1 MRLPRWVRPV
11 SLALATVL
19 ALPATTLVANA
30 VETPLA
36 GPAVIT
42 ANGLTV
48 RVSDAFPQVLGYTYA
63 GKTFGANE
71 DPVTS
76 VLIDGAERP
85 VKEVSAFQKDGA
97 QVDYT
102 VRFEGTDVV
111 MKATL
116 VAENVTSQQAGTKGA
131 LRPSL
136 TFRITELSGA
146 HTVEIPGLGL
156 ASISSASADNQ
167 FAKATTS
174 TTRDT
179 RGSADSIG
187 SLTAQTPAGRTGSA
201 YTFLSADGIAVGL
214 ETNATAYSPDG
225 KTAGTTGNF
234 NGRWTNDVV
243 AKDGA
248 TVMSVQ
254 PGQWTYRGAAATDAI
269 GDDPRPY
276 ATVVFAADANNDGAV
291 NWQDGAIAYAD
302 IAEEIR
308 GTESNHNWVITHIP
322 FNFASQATHPFQ
334 RTADD
339 VKRVSLATDGL
350 GQRVML
356 KGYGAEG
363 HDSAHVDYA
372 NNINNRAGGEGGLK
386 AMLDATEDVN
396 AIYGVHVNAT
406 EAYGESQ
413 DFGTLPF
420 TGGRGWNWLGQ
431 SYYVDLHQDLGSGA
445 IVKRFQDF
453 RDEFP
458 LQEYPSFRWI
468 YLDVYY
474 GSGWTA
480 DRLGH
485 ELNEM
490 GWEIGSEWSEKFERY
505 STWSHW
511 SNDENYG
518 GHTLKG
524 MSSEIIRFIDNAHKD
539 TWNPNVVL
547 GYPQIVDFEG
557 WTGHQDQVAFYRNL
571 WGNNLPAKFLQASR
585 IMSQT
590 SEDVDG
596 GRRLTYTF
604 ANGTVGTGVTTVNSE
619 TAGNQ
624 VKTVTD
630 ADMAASRSLTYDGA
644 QVLNGTSYLL
654 PWTDNGTEAGAPRLY
669 YYNPDG
675 TESTWTLTNA
685 YKDQGSLA
693 LYRLTDAGK
702 VKVADLPVTHGQVTI
717 PASAYADVPASEYSA
732 TAFVLYPAS
741 TPSAVTAPS
750 WGEGSF
756 LVNPGLDGGL
766 EGYATTGDVVA
777 TTDAQRDPIA
787 RLGAGESSLS
797 QQVMDLAAGTYQ
809 ASAWVEVGGG
819 TGTRPVDVSVS
830 GQGIAP
836 ALSQQLG
843 AWQEATV
850 DQPVTTVFE
859 NFENVTQ
866 GWGIFVKGNA
876 GGSTDPRTVMAPL
889 NAPWTQKGA
898 TMPDGRTKPTDDVIG
913 GHWSLRSHEENNG
926 LIYRTVPQ
934 TVSFAPGHRYRV
946 SFDYENAYNGSYNW
960 ITGYTRT
967 GSQGASDYVVDRTV
981 MPQRTTATRFE
992 SEFTAGACGSYY
1004 VGLER
1009 GNANGPFDDFTID
1022 NVRVEDLGEVDNV
1035 PGCLLPSVSFAQA
1048 PQAGQAVTV
1057 SAVLTNN
1064 GDSEATNLT
1073 GSLSLPAGW
1082 SVQPASVTAASL
1094 APGAQT
1100 RMTWTLTAP
1109 QDSAGQMVRAALTVG
1124 YTADGQEHAV
1134 VGSAQAQ
1141 VLRSVHPN
1149 GMTYLSDLPFST
1161 VYQVSNGWGPV
1172 ERDTSNGE
1180 NQAGDGATMT
1190 LRGTE
1195 YDKGLGAHAYSRVAF
1210 DLNGQCHTFAAT
1222 VGVQDGRAG
1231 SVSFK
1236 VSAVTGV
1243 ASGTPQL
1250 RTLQET
1256 GVLRQQ
1262 SDPVELSGDVTGADA
1277 VLLEVFDGGDGNGSD
1292 HANWANAR
1300 VACGT
1305 GSIDG
1310 PAGGQEPVATVDYDG
1325 PLTLVAAPAAYSA
1338 NPTDLMFDKNPATF
1352 YDKNWAG
1359 SVAPHPSDIDL
1370 ALLPSAEATSGEAQ
1384 TVQGISVLSR
1394 AGQANGR
1401 IARYEVYAGQD
1412 AGNITTLVAKGTLP
1426 NQEAAQKIVF
1436 DKPVETKFLRLRV
1449 LSSYRTKETEPEG
1462 LLAVAELGL
1471 LAPDLNAPE
1480 PKDPETSDGEG
1491 SHEPDAGETDTAAH
1505 TGPVTVRT
1513 DAGPAL
1519 GQDDAV
1525 VTAATTAGATGTVTT
1540 SINRSTARN
1549 YVAAD
1554 QKHGSYFQRVPVTF
1568 TVPEGGATVTLMVKA
1583 GQGDAQVLV
1592 DDLRLVSITPAVNDL
1607 SGVDCSVS
1615 PVPEQCTSRWANATF
1630 AERLVTVS
1638 AREIA
1643 SERVL
1648 QPGAFDP
1655 LQAGVRNTAGVGVRD
1670 VVEDEPA
1677 YDGALDVTAAKPGET
1692 ITVTGQSWRAGE
1704 QVTLLLDGT
1713 PVPRA
1718 ADDAAVV
1725 SQVAGD
1731 DGTVRFEWIVP
1742 EGLAGGSHLLSLRGG
1757 ENSRIKDLLFVVVKP
1772 AGVLSAT
1779 EAQPGTTVNV
1789 VGTGWQPGATVTLA
1803 VGEDKVEGA
1812 SAVVDKNGSVTVPW
1826 TVPADAAPG
1835 SVTLTISDGNTSID
1849 LALTVLEKTE
1859 EPGGSDE
1866 PGTPGE
1872 PGGSDEPGTPGEPGG
1887 SDEPGTPGEPGGA
1900 GEPGT
1905 SDGSSGSGEAGATS
1919 QHPSDGRTESGT
1931 PTRPVK
1937 RGGFSL
1943 AKTGVAGLGLLAV
1956 SLMVGSAG
1964 VLLTRQRED

>member
-1 MRLPRWVRPV
+1 MRLPRWVRPI
-11 SLALATVL
+11 SLVFATILAV
-19 ALPATTLVANA
+19 PATTMVASA

-36 GPAVIT
+36 GPAIIR

-48 RVSDAFPQVLGYTYA
+48 RVSDTFPQVLGYTYA

-71 DPVTS
+71 DAVTS
-76 VLIDGAERP
+76 VLIDGTERA

-102 VRFEGTDVV
+102 VRFEGTDVI

-116 VAENVTSQQAGTKGA
+116 LAENVTSQQEGTTGA
-131 LRPSL
+131 VRPAL
-136 TFRITELSGA
+136 TFTITELAGA
-146 HTVEIPGLGL
+146 HTVEIPDLGL
-156 ASISSASADNQ
+156 ASISSTSAGNEY
-167 FAKATTS
+167 ATAVTS

-179 RGSADSIG
+179 KSSADSIG
-187 SLTAQTPAGRTGSA
+187 TLTNETAVGRTGSA
-201 YTFLSADGIAVGL
+201 YTFLSAEGVAVGL
-214 ETNATAYSPDG
+214 ETNAAAYNANG
-225 KTAGTTGNF
+225 KTPGTAGDF
-234 NGRWTNDVV
+234 NGRWTNAVA

-254 PGQWTYRGAAATDAI
+254 PGQWTYRGTTATDAI

-276 ATVVFAADANNDGAV
+276 ATVVFTGDANSDGAV

-302 IAEEIR
+302 VAEEIR
-308 GTESNHNWVITHIP
+308 GTEANHNWVITHIP

-372 NNINNRAGGEGGLK
+372 NNINNRAGGEDGLK
-386 AMLDATEDVN
+386 TLLKATEDVN

-431 SYYVDLHQDLGSGA
+431 SYYLNLHQDLGSGA

-458 LQEYPSFRWI
+458 LEDYPNFRWI

-485 ELNEM
+485 ELNSM
-490 GWEIGSEWSEKFERY
+490 GWEVGSEWSEKFERY

-518 GHTLKG
+518 GYTLKG
-524 MSSEIIRFIDNAHKD
+524 MSSQIIRFIDNAHKD

-585 IMSQT
+585 LMRQS
-590 SEDVDG
+590 SEAVDG
-596 GRRLTYTF
+596 GTRLTYTF
-604 ANGTVGTGVTTVNSE
+604 ANGTVGTGVTTVSRE

-644 QVLNGTSYLL
+644 EVLRGTSYLL

-675 TESTWTLTNA
+675 TESTWTLTNV
-685 YKDQGSLA
+685 YKDQASLA

-702 VKVADLPVTHGQVTI
+702 VKVADLPVSDGQVTI
-717 PASAYADVPASEYSA
+717 PASAYADVPAAERSA

-741 TPSAVTAPS
+741 TPSAVTEPH

-756 LVNPGLDGGL
+756 LTNPGFDGGL
-766 EGYATTGDVVA
+766 EGYTTSGEVVA

-797 QQVMDLAAGTYQ
+797 QQVTGLEAGTYQ
-809 ASAWVEVGGG
+809 ASAWVEVAGG
-819 TGTRPVDVSVS
+819 TSTRPVQVSVS
-830 GQGIAP
+830 GNGVSP

-843 AWQEATV
+843 ASQEASAEA
-850 DQPVTTVFE
+850 PVTTVFE

-898 TMPDGRTKPTDDVIG
+898 TMPDGNVKPTDDVIG

-934 TVSFAPGHRYRV
+934 TVDFTSGHRYRV

-960 ITGYTRT
+960 VTGYTRT
-967 GSQGASDYVVDRTV
+967 GAQGSADYVVDRTV

-1009 GNANGPFDDFTID
+1009 GNVGGAFDDFTID
-1022 NVRVEDLGEVDNV
+1022 NVRVEDLGEADDA
-1035 PGCLLPSVSFAQA
+1035 PGCLLPSVSFVQP

-1057 SAVLTNN
+1057 NAVLTNN
-1064 GDSEATNLT
+1064 GDSEATNLA

-1082 SVQPASVTAASL
+1082 SVQPVSASADTL
-1094 APGAQT
+1094 APGAQA
-1100 RMTWTLTAP
+1100 RMSWTVTAP
-1109 QDSAGQMVRAALTVG
+1109 QDSAGQTVRATLTVD
-1124 YTADGQEHAV
+1124 YLVEGQERSV

-1161 VYQVSNGWGPV
+1161 VYQVSNGWGPI

-1180 NQAGDGATMT
+1180 NQAGDGATMA

-1222 VGVQDGRAG
+1222 VGVQDGKSG

-1243 ASGTPQL
+1243 GTGTPQL
-1250 RTLQET
+1250 STLQET
-1256 GVLRQQ
+1256 GVLTQQ
-1262 SDPVELSGDVTGADA
+1262 SDPVEVLGDVTGADA
-1277 VLLEVFDGGDGNGSD
+1277 VLLEIFDGGNGNGSD
-1292 HANWANAR
+1292 HGNWANAR

-1305 GSIDG
+1305 GTING
-1310 PAGGQEPVATVDYDG
+1310 PAGGQEPPATVDYEG

-1338 NPTDLMFDKNPATF
+1338 NPTDLMFDGDAATF
-1352 YDKNWAG
+1352 YDKNWLG

-1370 ALLPSAEATSGEAQ
+1370 ALLPSAEATSGDAQ
-1384 TVQGISVLSR
+1384 IVQGISVQPR

-1426 NQEAAQKIVF
+1426 NQAAAQKIVF

-1449 LSSYRTKETEPEG
+1449 LSSYRTTETQPQG
-1462 LLAVAELGL
+1462 LLAIAELGL
-1471 LAPDLNAPE
+1471 LAPDLSAPE
-1480 PKDPETSDGEG
+1480 PEAPEPEEGSQPEDGEG
-1491 SHEPDAGETDTAAH
+1491 TQEPETGEADTP
-1505 TGPVTVRT
+1505 TQLGPVTVRT
-1513 DAGPAL
+1513 NAGPAL

-1525 VTAATTAGATGTVTT
+1525 ATAVTGAGATGTVTT
-1540 SINRSTARN
+1540 SITRSTARN

-1568 TVPEGGATVTLMVKA
+1568 TVPAAGTNVTLTVTA
-1583 GQGDAQVLV
+1583 GEGENQVLV
-1592 DDLRLVSITPAVNDL
+1592 DDVRLAQITPAVNDL
-1607 SGVDCSVS
+1607 AGVDCSAS
-1615 PVPEQCTSRWANATF
+1615 PVPEQCTSRWANAKL
-1630 AERLVTVS
+1630 AERLVAVS
-1638 AREIA
+1638 PQEII
-1643 SERVL
+1643 SEAVL

-1655 LQAGVRNTAGVGVRD
+1655 LRSGVRNTAGVGQRD
-1670 VVEDEPA
+1670 AAEDEPA
-1677 YDGALDVTAAKPGET
+1677 YDGELDK
-1692 ITVTGQSWRAGE
+1692 TVTKAGDKISIAGRDWRAGE

-1713 PVPRA
+1713 PVPLTGDEADEEGADCA
-1718 ADDAAVV
+1718 AFADVPV
-1725 SQVAGD
+1725 MSQVAGE
-1731 DGTVRFEWIVP
+1731 DGTVTFEWRVP
-1742 EGLAGGSHLLSLRGG
+1742 EDLLGGPHLLSLRGG
-1757 ENSRIKDLLFVVVKP
+1757 ENSRIKDLRFLVVKP
-1772 AGVLSAT
+1772 AGSLSAT
-1779 EAQPGTTVNV
+1779 QAQPGAAVTVT
-1789 VGTGWQPGATVTLA
+1789 GTGWKPGASVTLA
-1803 VGEDKVEGA
+1803 VDGTVVEGA
-1812 SAVVDKNGSVTVPW
+1812 MAEADEDGSVTFQWTVPEETAAGAVTLTLSDGQTHVDLVLSVVDKPSEPGGS
-1826 TVPADAAPG
+1826 G
-1835 SVTLTISDGNTSID
+1835 
-1849 LALTVLEKTE
+1849 E
-1859 EPGGSDE
+1859 EPGGSGE
-1866 PGTPGE
+1866 E
-1872 PGGSDEPGTPGEPGG
+1872 PGGSGEEPGG
-1887 SDEPGTPGEPGGA
+1887 SGENP
-1900 GEPGT
+1900 
-1905 SDGSSGSGEAGATS
+1905 GSSGER
-1919 QHPSDGRTESGT
+1919 PSDGGTEGSA
-1931 PTRPVK
+1931 PAKPVK
-1937 RGGFSL
+1937 RGGYSL

-1956 SLMVGSAG
+1956 SLAVGSAG
-1964 VLLTRQRED
+1964 VVLTRRREA